1 MYRDHVP
8 GHGPGGSARAH
19 GQALVELALVVPFL
33 FVLLLIAVDVG
44 RLFYVYVGVQNAARE
59 GAAYGATH
67 PTCWANSGAQACPDP
82 ANITYV
88 ARQEL
93 GGDATL
99 TVSVSCVGGCASN
112 TAASGNTV
120 VVAVTR
126 PFSLIVPNPILPTV
140 TLGASAT
147 AVIQ

>member
-1 MYRDHVP
+1 M
-8 GHGPGGSARAH
+8 
-19 GQALVELALVVPFL
+19 VELAVTLPFL
-33 FVLLLIAVDVG
+33 LLLLLAAVDVG

-67 PTCWANSGAQACPDP
+67 PTWWAASGTNANTNPR
-82 ANITYV
+82 NITYV

-93 GGDATL
+93 SGDTSLVVTISCTAACASSTTL
-99 TVSVSCVGGCASN
+99 AGNTITVS
-112 TAASGNTV
+112 TA
-120 VVAVTR
+120 R
-126 PFSLIVPNPILPTV
+126 PFALLTLFVLPSL